1 MAIQGVKGIGEKR
14 AAALEQMGISSL
26 EDALYLLP
34 SGYMDFTHAVKISD
48 LQHGQKALVCA
59 EVTGTGYPSRGRS
72 GVSMLMARC
81 SDGTGTLNLI
91 WFNQPYMFNRLKKGE
106 EYRLYGAVQ
115 LKDGRRYLI
124 NPLFEPVSG
133 DSMVG
138 IRPVYSIPKGIGISQ
153 SVLRGVIRIALDEC
167 GAEDLFPASIREKYS
182 LAQRQYAL
190 ENIHFPSSEAAL
202 RIAKRTVAFQELV
215 MLMIGLSM
223 QRERVRARTA
233 HAISTDGL
241 REKYRAALPFP
252 LTGAQER
259 ALEEIEKDVRSGYAM
274 NRLLQGDV
282 GSGKTAVAFYCA
294 FLAHANNGQCV
305 IMAPT
310 EILARQ
316 HFLSFAAL
324 FPDIPCVYIHGKM
337 KKKERDEAVQ
347 AVQSGQASVIVG
359 THAVLSEKITYR
371 NLLFAVTDE
380 QHRFGVAHRAGLA
393 HKGDN
398 PNMLVLSAT
407 PIPRTLAL
415 VLYNDLDLSVLDE
428 LPPGRQ
434 KITTAIIPPR
444 REEDLFDYIAKCA
457 DSGVQSYVV
466 CPLVEENE
474 DYAARSAQEMYELMC
489 QKTAPDNIGLIH
501 GRMSAEEK
509 QRVMDGFCGGDIK
522 ILVATTVIE
531 VGVNVPSAVNMV
543 IVDAERF
550 GLAQLHQLRGRVGR
564 GSAKSYCFLLSG
576 EDNERLEIMTKSNDG
591 FEIAEK
597 DLMLRGPGD
606 YLGQRQSGMPGTDFS
621 ALFADMELVMQAK
634 EAASCIAG
642 ESRYS
647 VLYEAL
653 RASLSAENDNM
664 SKNITYN

>member
-1 MAIQGVKGIGEKR
+1 
-14 AAALEQMGISSL
+14 
-26 EDALYLLP
+26 
-34 SGYMDFTHAVKISD
+34 
-48 LQHGQKALVCA
+48 
-59 EVTGTGYPSRGRS
+59 
-72 GVSMLMARC
+72 
-81 SDGTGTLNLI
+81 
-91 WFNQPYMFNRLKKGE
+91 
-106 EYRLYGAVQ
+106 
-115 LKDGRRYLI
+115 
-124 NPLFEPVSG
+124 
-133 DSMVG
+133 
-138 IRPVYSIPKGIGISQ
+138 
-153 SVLRGVIRIALDEC
+153 
-167 GAEDLFPASIREKYS
+167 
-182 LAQRQYAL
+182 
-190 ENIHFPSSEAAL
+190 
-202 RIAKRTVAFQELV
+202 
-215 MLMIGLSM
+215 
-223 QRERVRARTA
+223 
-233 HAISTDGL
+233 
-241 REKYRAALPFP
+241 
-252 LTGAQER
+252 
-259 ALEEIEKDVRSGYAM
+259 
-274 NRLLQGDV
+274 
-282 GSGKTAVAFYCA
+282 
-294 FLAHANNGQCV
+294 
-305 IMAPT
+305 
-310 EILARQ
+310 
-316 HFLSFAAL
+316 
-324 FPDIPCVYIHGKM
+324 
-337 KKKERDEAVQ
+337 
-347 AVQSGQASVIVG
+347 
-359 THAVLSEKITYR
+359 
-371 NLLFAVTDE
+371 

-457 DSGVQSYVV
+457 DSGVQSYIV